1 MAKLQRALRPHL
13 LLALIPLAALGA
25 SALVSHQ
32 PPSVLSTQQSAVSLP
47 KDCAIVA
54 TVAASR
60 LAPTGVWTRII
71 FVTFLNP
78 ADGKKYCHALTVW
91 QPATSKIVCIYDAN
105 GTFDLATESHEPA
118 AIAAAYAQLAR
129 VLILEAHFI

>member
-1 MAKLQRALRPHL
+1 MRCDRTCSSRSSARRARRQRARQPS
-13 LLALIPLAALGA
+13 AA
-25 SALVSHQ
+25 
-32 PPSVLSTQQSAVSLP
+32 SVLSTQQSAVSLP